1 MTATEFAMPR
11 TFDPHAGASA
21 RHLHH
26 FQDVPAGDA
35 RTAAIARVF
44 KCIKHPAVPA
54 DMMETALNVAH
65 SAFAFGPNKRKLC
78 GRDSCPCGFGHEET
92 VEHTFKDCARSRR
105 LWDLTLAAW
114 GEVTGEKKLRSSQG
128 RVVLFGD
135 RSQTWATEAEEA
147 EWAGLEEP
155 WAIVHKVVLHTLFE
169 ERNKDAAPH
178 ARARRTAAQL
188 YQKVQAVAQRI
199 MQMRWDS
206 ARASARSD
214 KGEAAARFRKLWEA
228 PGLAVISPDASL
240 ATLTLFM
247 REKTRA
253 RWRRHAASAREF
265 RNQQFA
271 PPDEPPADMIEIF
284 TAGDAD
290 ARKKNAPPPP
300 AGYGAAAVVAG
311 SQRRLFDIGG
321 QIVARV
327 TPDVRT
333 TTANLADLVAV
344 TRALQWASEHPYA
357 VGRPIC
363 IRYNS
368 EYAAR
373 IASGVW
379 KAKKHKEMAAAARR
393 AWAKL
398 QKASKERVWLRHVI
412 SADVFYAAAGGLAQA
427 GKGGSHS
434 YSPRGATNVD

>member
-1 MTATEFAMPR
+1 M
-11 TFDPHAGASA
+11 
-21 RHLHH
+21 
-26 FQDVPAGDA
+26 
-35 RTAAIARVF
+35 
-44 KCIKHPAVPA
+44 
-54 DMMETALNVAH
+54 
-65 SAFAFGPNKRKLC
+65 
-78 GRDSCPCGFGHEET
+78 
-92 VEHTFKDCARSRR
+92 
-105 LWDLTLAAW
+105 
-114 GEVTGEKKLRSSQG
+114 
-128 RVVLFGD
+128 
-135 RSQTWATEAEEA
+135 
-147 EWAGLEEP
+147 
-155 WAIVHKVVLHTLFE
+155 
-169 ERNKDAAPH
+169 
-178 ARARRTAAQL
+178 
-188 YQKVQAVAQRI
+188 
-199 MQMRWDS
+199 
-206 ARASARSD
+206 
-214 KGEAAARFRKLWEA
+214 
-228 PGLAVISPDASL
+228 AVISPDASL

-253 RWRRHAASAREF
+253 RWRRHATSAREF

-300 AGYGAAAVVAG
+300 AGYGAVAVVAG

-379 KAKKHKEMAAAARR
+379 KAKKHKEMATAARR

-412 SADVFYAAAGGLAQA
+412 STDVFYAAAGGLAQA

-434 YSPRGATNVD
+434 YSPREATNVD